1 MHIHSL
7 IEYLNT
13 NEDINDALV
22 NINSNI
28 LYKRRGNLVIFK
40 YNKKYGSKLE
50 RSCRGL
56 IYNIET
62 KKIVCYSNEGTYD
75 FETFVK
81 KVPFKQCVIEENIE
95 GSLINLYFYNER
107 WNVSTK
113 FCINADE
120 SKFRSKKTFRQI
132 FDYLFKIN
140 MDELDTKYTY
150 SFLIRIPE
158 NRLVTNILDYDLY
171 HIETQ
176 NNITGDKIYMDIGI
190 KHPEVLHP
198 YVDSYTQLYNKLNN
212 LDWENRGY
220 MLYSK
225 DRDFRCSLI
234 NHEYK
239 KILDLVNN
247 QVDLKYV
254 MLESSLYTYKIDII
268 LDHFPEYTAI
278 MTEVVNDIKLL
289 QQYLFSAYIEI
300 FCKKEKTL
308 KDFDAKYKLVLT
320 DTHKL
325 YKNKRKHNIT
335 FEIHPEDVYDILT
348 QNDCPCVY
356 AILYK

>member
-7 IEYLNT
+7 IEYLNDSGGID
-13 NEDINDALV
+13 NALK

-40 YNKKYGSKLE
+40 YDKKYGSKFE

-62 KKIVCYSNEGTYD
+62 NKIVCYSNEGTYD
-75 FETFVK
+75 FESFVE
-81 KVPFKQCVIEENIE
+81 KVPFKQCVIEENLE
-95 GSLINLYFYNER
+95 GSLINLYFNNGR

-140 MDELDTKYTY
+140 LDELNIKYTY
-150 SFLIRIPE
+150 SFLIRVPE
-158 NRLVTNILDYDLY
+158 NRLVTNILNYDLY

-190 KHPEVLHP
+190 KHPEVLKLS
-198 YVDSYTQLYNKLNN
+198 VDSYRQLYNNLND

-225 DRDFRCSLI
+225 DRNFRCSLI
-234 NHEYK
+234 NPEYK
-239 KILDLVNN
+239 KILDIVNN

-268 LDHFPEYTAI
+268 LEHFPEYNTI
-278 MTEVVNDIKLL
+278 MIGVVNDIKLL

-308 KDFDAKYKLVLT
+308 KDFDTKYKKVLI
-320 DTHKL
+320 DIHNF
-325 YKNKRKHNIT
+325 YINNRKHDIT
-335 FEIHPEDVYDILT
+335 FEIHPEDVYDMLT
-348 QNDCPCVY
+348 QNDCPYVY
-356 AILYK
+356 TVLYK